1 MRQLITRIDDDLH
14 ARVKER
20 ARVEGKSVN
29 TYVTELLE
37 DAARPL
43 TPKEQLRERL
53 RAAGMLVELEI
64 EGPVPDRDEVIES
77 LRGASDVV
85 LDALEAGRAPR

>member
-20 ARVEGKSVN
+20 AQLEGKSVN
-29 TYVTELLE
+29 AYVTELLE
-37 DAARPL
+37 EAARPS
-43 TPKEQLRERL
+43 TPQERLRERL

-64 EGPVPDRDEVIES
+64 DGPVPDRDEVIES
-77 LRGASDVV
+77 LRGASDVF
-85 LDALEAGRAPR
+85 LAALEAGRTPR

>member
-20 ARVEGKSVN
+20 ARMEGKSVN
-29 TYVTELLE
+29 AYVTGILS
-37 DAARPL
+37 DSVRPL
-43 TPKEQLRERL
+43 DTKARLLERL
-53 RAAGMLVELEI
+53 RADSALV
-64 EGPVPDRDEVIES
+64 VPTVTGTPPERDEVIEG

-85 LDALEAGRAPR
+85 LAAIEAGRAPR